1 VKPYDRVLAI
11 AKHYLGPA
19 AESFVARQ
27 CQLALRIE
35 AVAIT
40 SGHLKALGH
49 QVEVAACRFIEP
61 AKAKEMAGR
70 IATLAVV

>member
-19 AESFVARQ
+19 AESFLARQ
-27 CQLALRIE
+27 CQLALKID
-35 AVAIT
+35 ALAMT
-40 SGHLKALGH
+40 SGHFKDLAH
-49 QVEVAACRFIEP
+49 QVEVAACRFIEA

-70 IATLAVV
+70 IATLAAT